1 MTLRL
6 GPVVVELETFF
17 EALPR
22 FVSDVALGRDDDF
35 ESVLEEATGDGSL
48 LAPSLPRFIIVDGVT
63 GVRPPN

>member
-6 GPVVVELETFF
+6 GLVAVQLEVFF

-22 FVSDVALGRDDDF
+22 LVSDVVLGRVDDF
-35 ESVLEEATGDGSL
+35 EPVFEEGTGDGSL
-48 LAPSLPRFIIVDGVT
+48 LAPSLPRFMIVDGVT